1 MRTGLWCCRSPRCK
15 DTSSSLVDVSQC
27 RAEMNVS
34 DLEHWGFVIFGYKLP
49 FLPRGKVML

>member
-27 RAEMNVS
+27 GAEMNVS